1 MSQGRPGD
9 HPITDVL
16 FHNASYFT
24 PEIRA
29 LIKEVYD
36 LSHKHF
42 KVFNDI
48 NIDADSSEV
57 IHQKLVALKKKF
69 ESGEGWS

>member
-1 MSQGRPGD
+1 MSGRPGD

-16 FHNASYFT
+16 FHDADYFT

-29 LIKEVYD
+29 LFKEVYE

-42 KVFNDI
+42 KVFSGI
-48 NIDADSSEV
+48 ELTDSKEV
-57 IHQKLVALKKKF
+57 ILEKLLALKK
-69 ESGEGWS
+69 EHSEE

>member
-1 MSQGRPGD
+1 LDRRLRD
-9 HPITDVL
+9 
-16 FHNASYFT
+16 
-24 PEIRA
+24 
-29 LIKEVYD
+29 D
-36 LSHKHF
+36 LSYRHF

-69 ESGEGWS
+69 EKGEGW

>member
-9 HPITDVL
+9 HPITDIL
-16 FHNASYFT
+16 FHNATYYT
-24 PEIRA
+24 PEIRT
-29 LIKEVYD
+29 LFKEVYE

-48 NIDADSSEV
+48 NIDTDSNDI
-57 IHQKLVALKKKF
+57 IHQKLLALKKKF
-69 ESGEGWS
+69 ESGDGW